1 MENRTKIRE
10 LIESM
15 NAEQRQVLNEE
26 LQSMN
31 TEARPRVALE
41 EITADRLRDPEFSA
55 RLRGEI
61 NAAIRGEI

>member
-15 NAEQRQVLNEE
+15 NTEQRQVLSEE
-26 LQSMN
+26 LRSIN
-31 TEARPRVALE
+31 AEARPRVSLE